1 MDKKLL
7 KNNKKFLA
15 ALLAGALTLG
25 SIPLTSFNASTAMEG
40 EDLRPSESYSTP
52 IERVVESHVYES
64 QEALERDREALMEG
78 FETGYVSVPE
88 DPNEPI
94 RAVREEDLVDADAPA
109 DGTKAS
115 KIVDI
120 TPYKGNPE
128 GYFCFIKF
136 KAKGSS
142 VVKKHFTTMKRLKG
156 SRDTNDYI
164 YCLQM
169 TKDNPPDGEKMEQ
182 VKRES
187 DNLLAIMRL
196 GFPRGANMSN
206 NVVPKEIHQC
216 FYRKDQ
222 SGSKGDDYR
231 FWNYYITQAAIW
243 IAIGD
248 TTLANVKAGVNYGG
262 APAGIMGRVE
272 KFYNLVPKYKTEWV
286 MPKIWV
292 SHKRKRAVVDEKD
305 PSQLCTPAYERDI
318 AAAQAPKN
326 VLKLMEKNVFTD
338 APNANGENRVPPAMT
353 MTFPDGA
360 PKGLRVLVWDKR
372 TDKDR
377 VYHIDNGEKPQ
388 LYGQDQFRFI
398 IPNPPQKGEFTYKIS
413 GPCWTWRAYRYK
425 AGNWQEMLKE
435 DVVEFGSNIGTDG
448 EVFWELEPPPT
459 EDNYYDIYAKKVDA
473 KTGQA
478 LQGAEFTL
486 TYPSGR
492 EETKVT
498 NSNGLASWTDIPD
511 TLIGNGRF
519 TVTETKAPPGYTLP
533 PNASQVVTLPPDNG
547 TTVTVTFRD
556 EKITTDSFQL
566 KAIKKD
572 SADKKPL
579 QGAEFTLT
587 LPDGTTKKGTS
598 NVNGEV
604 IFANLTKTGKYI
616 IEETR
621 APQGYELAKNPKQEV
636 NVTDPKNPPVT
647 EFEFLNDK
655 SKTPKYEITATKV
668 DKADKKPLQGAT
680 FELTGADNFKQ
691 EAISGVDG
699 VVRFT
704 NLEKGTYT
712 LTETKAPAGYQLA
725 KNPTQTVTVP
735 GATQALVFENEK
747 IPEKLHEITATK
759 VDAKDKKPL
768 RGATFELTGP
778 NDFKQEAVTGEDG
791 TVIFKDL
798 KEGTY
803 TLTETKPPEGY
814 TLAKNPSQKVE
825 VPGNTTGLIFEN
837 EKIPDKGRVE
847 LLKYDSITNKALEGV
862 EFELYKK
869 SSVSTPKPDK
879 PEAKATD
886 GEDTPKPDES
896 TNPKPDENT
905 NPKPGEDI
913 LVGKFTTDAN
923 GKIVVEN
930 LDPGDYYFIETKGL
944 EGYKPDSSK
953 LEFTIP
959 NEGGTIE
966 LTKSNTPDESSVE
979 ITKTDVSTGKP
990 LAGAKIKIY
999 AEDKET
1005 VLAEGITDS
1014 NGKFAFGPLKPGK
1027 YYFQESGAPEGYVLD
1042 ETLFPFEV
1050 KPGGEIVK
1058 CTMTNKPIE
1067 GSVEITKTDVST
1079 GEVIA
1084 GAHIKIY
1091 AEDKET
1097 VLAGGVTD
1105 ENGKF
1110 TFGPLKPGKYYYQ
1123 ESGAPEGYVLDD
1135 TLYPFE
1141 VKENGEIVKCTM
1153 TNKPIKGTL
1162 EITKVDI
1169 SDGKLLPNAHFR
1181 IYDENKNQVVKGV
1194 TDSNGIAKF
1203 ELGYGKYYYQEYDA
1217 PVGYQLDDTLFPF
1230 EIKTDGEIVKCRM
1243 TNVPKPV
1250 PALPTTGAN
1259 IAAGSGLI
1267 AAVGAVASAI
1277 FRKWL

>member
-1 MDKKLL
+1 MKSKKL
-7 KNNKKFLA
+7 FA
-15 ALLAGALTLG
+15 VLLAGALTLG
-25 SIPLTSFNASTAMEG
+25 AIPMTLFNASGMEG
-40 EDLRPSESYSTP
+40 EDLRPSESYSEP
-52 IERVVESHVYES
+52 IERVVSSKVYES
-64 QEALERDREALMEG
+64 KEAYEKDKEGLMEG
-78 FETGYVSVPE
+78 FETGYVSVPQ

-94 RAVREEDLVDADAPA
+94 RAVSEDELEDISTDSYATAEDPSATDPGA
-109 DGTKAS
+109 GTS
-115 KIVDI
+115 HIIDI
-120 TPYKGNPE
+120 TPYPGN
-128 GYFCFIKF
+128 
-136 KAKGSS
+136 AKGHFGYIAFQALRGDKT
-142 VVKKHFTTMKRLKG
+142 KKVHYTSLKRLKG
-156 SRDTNDYI
+156 SRDTNDII

-169 TKDNPPDGEKMEQ
+169 NKGNPPDGDKMEQ
-182 VKRES
+182 IRRES
-187 DNLLAIMRL
+187 DDLLALMRL
-196 GFPRGANMSN
+196 GFPRGATMGNK
-206 NVVPKEIHQC
+206 VVPQEIHNC
-216 FYRKDQ
+216 FYASGDRKQ
-222 SGSKGDDYR
+222 
-231 FWNYYITQAAIW
+231 FWNYYITQVAIW
-243 IAIGD
+243 VKVGD
-248 TTLANVKAGVNYGG
+248 TDIHAVKRGTVKNSG
-262 APAGIMGRVE
+262 PSDIISKVD
-272 KFYNLVPKYKTEWV
+272 KFYHAVPKYKNDWV
-286 MPKIWV
+286 IPKIWV
-292 SHKRKRAVVDEKD
+292 SHKRKEAKVDEKD
-305 PSQLCTPAYERDI
+305 SSQLCTPAYERDLA
-318 AAAQAPKN
+318 AAAQPRD

-338 APNANGENRVPPAMT
+338 APTSNGNTRVPPAMT
-353 MTFPDGA
+353 MTFPDGH

-372 TDKDR
+372 ADKDR
-377 VYHIDNGEKPQ
+377 VYHIDNGDKPK

-398 IPNPPQKGEFTYKIS
+398 IPDPEPEGEFTYKIN
-413 GPCWTWRAYRYK
+413 GPCWTWKAYRYK
-425 AGNWQEMLKE
+425 DGDYQEMLKE
-435 DVVEFGSNIGTDG
+435 EVVEFGSNIGTDG
-448 EVFWELEPPPT
+448 EVFWKLPDKPTPPPPPPT
-459 EDNYYDIYAKKVDA
+459 IPDKYIIKAKKVDA

-486 TYPSGR
+486 TYPNGR
-492 EETKVT
+492 PIPSVT
-498 NSNGLASWTDIPD
+498 GSNGIATWPEISEDE
-511 TLIGNGRF
+511 IGNGRF
-519 TVTETKAPPGYTLP
+519 TVTETKAPDGYTLP

-556 EKITTDSFQL
+556 EPIITVDSFQL

-572 SADKKPL
+572 ATTKNLL
-579 QGAEFTLT
+579 QGAEFTLH

-598 NVNGEV
+598 NINGEV
-604 IFANLTKTGKYI
+604 VFANLTKTGKYV
-616 IEETR
+616 IEETK
-621 APQGYELAKNPKQEV
+621 APQGYELAANPRQEV
-636 NVTDPKNPPVT
+636 NVTDPKNVPVT
-647 EFEFLNDK
+647 TFEFLNEK

-680 FELTGADNFKQ
+680 FELTNDKGFKE
-691 EAISGVDG
+691 EAVSGVDG

-704 NLEKGTYT
+704 NLEAGTYK
-712 LTETKAPAGYQLA
+712 LKETKAPAGYQLA
-725 KNPTQTVTVP
+725 ANPEQTVIVP

-747 IPEKLHEITATK
+747 IPEEKLHEITATK

-768 RGATFELTGP
+768 RGATFELTGS
-778 NDFKQEAVTGEDG
+778 NDFKEEKITGEDG
-791 TVIFKDL
+791 TVTFKDL

-803 TLTETKPPEGY
+803 TLTETKAPEGY
-814 TLAKNPSQKVE
+814 QLAANPSQTVT
-825 VPGNTTGLIFEN
+825 VPGNTAGLIFEN

-847 LLKYDSITNKALEGV
+847 LLKYDSVTNKHLEGV
-862 EFELYKK
+862 EFALYKK
-869 SSVSTPKPDK
+869 SAL
-879 PEAKATD
+879 EG
-886 GEDTPKPDES
+886 GEDV
-896 TNPKPDENT
+896 
-905 NPKPGEDI
+905 
-913 LVGKFTTDAN
+913 LVGNFTTDSN
-923 GKIVVEN
+923 GKILVEN
-930 LDPGDYYFIETKGL
+930 LDAGDYYFVETKGL
-944 EGYKPDSSK
+944 DGYVIDTEK

-959 NEGGTIE
+959 NEGGLIQ
-966 LTKSNTPDESSVE
+966 LTKGNKPDEASVE

-990 LAGAKIKIY
+990 LAGATIKIY

-1005 VLAEGITDS
+1005 VLAEGVTDS

-1050 KPGGEIVK
+1050 KTGGEIVK

-1067 GSVEITKTDVST
+1067 GKVEITKTDVST

-1123 ESGAPEGYVLDD
+1123 ESGAPLGYVLDD

-1153 TNKPIKGTL
+1153 TNKPIEGTL

-1169 SDGKLLPNAHFR
+1169 SDGKLLPNAHFI

-1203 ELGYGKYYYQEYDA
+1203 QLGYGKYYYQEYDA

-1250 PALPTTGAN
+1250 PMLPTTGSA
-1259 IAAGSGLI
+1259 IATGGGLI

-1277 FRKWL
+1277 FRRWL

>member
-94 RAVREEDLVDADAPA
+94 RAVREEDLEDADAPA

-305 PSQLCTPAYERDI
+305 PSQLCTPNYEKDI

-338 APNANGENRVPPAMT
+338 APNANGENRVPPAME

-377 VYHIDNGEKPQ
+377 VYHIDQGQKPQ

-435 DVVEFGSNIGTDG
+435 DVVEFGQNIETEA
-448 EVFWELEPPPT
+448 EVFWELDVKP
-459 EDNYYDIYAKKVDA
+459 DKYSIHAKKVDE
-473 KTGQA
+473 KTGAA

-486 TYPSGR
+486 KYPSGGVDK
-492 EETKVT
+492 KVT
-498 NSNGLASWTDIPD
+498 DSTGKVSWTEL
-511 TLIGNGRF
+511 TQTGNYV
-519 TVTETKAPPGYTLP
+519 VTETKAPPGYTLP

-587 LPDGTTKKGTS
+587 LPDGTTRKGTS

-636 NVTDPKNPPVT
+636 NVTNPKNPPVT

-680 FELTGADNFKQ
+680 FELTGANNFKQ

-725 KNPTQTVTVP
+725 ENPTQTVTVP

-896 TNPKPDENT
+896 TNTKPDEIT

-966 LTKSNTPDESSVE
+966 LTKSNTPDEASVE

-1169 SDGKLLPNAHFR
+1169 SDGKLLPNAHFI